1 MRPTEPRTV
10 DTTIARRQQVITGL
24 TCLTFAAAFVYRFN
38 ALLGSLGG
46 FDGDH
51 FMYYLGAQ
59 HVTLGERPLRDFAD
73 AGMQGAWPALTYDLS
88 ALAQLIGGAT
98 LLSEAALCVGAV
110 ALSTALLFR
119 ASASLSGIV
128 PSLAV
133 MLVSLGAGTR
143 LYGYSKVLVS
153 AGAVTLL
160 LRYARAPSM
169 ANAGWLGAWSAV
181 AALFRHDYLVYV
193 GPAVVVLIFTLPG
206 LDVSARFRRLLAYAG
221 SAALLLAAPLYSVH
235 HFVGLA
241 QYARINLELTRRES
255 ARTDLEWPI
264 FEGTNGGIPAFFD
277 SEVNATA
284 WLYYL
289 CLVIP
294 ILALVA
300 AWARPRLPGCD
311 VGRSRAVLLSLATY
325 AGLLD
330 LFLLRGNLAARFG
343 DLGAPIA
350 VLAAWLGSA
359 GWAQRRAVVVGARAS
374 AMIVLATCA
383 FAVNTTGGVWQE
395 LFTTRLRVGPLA
407 VVGRT
412 GEVIQGL
419 RAMPPPAEGSVEER
433 QRTNRTDPDVIDYLR
448 ACTYPSDR
456 LLVLADAAEVTVF
469 ASRLFAGG
477 QPTFRAGFHA
487 LEEEE
492 ALTLDRLERQSV
504 PVVLTRDQQDFDQHI
519 EPDFRTIATWV
530 ARRYEYTGELPAL
543 TGGPMRVLVRKDL
556 LGSEPFAG
564 TGIPCPH

>member
-1 MRPTEPRTV
+1 MRPTDPRAA
-10 DTTIARRQQVITGL
+10 DTTIARRHRVVIGL
-24 TCLTFAAAFVYRFN
+24 VCLTFATAFVYRFN

-59 HVTLGERPLRDFAD
+59 HVMLGERPLRDFAD
-73 AGMQGAWPALTYDLS
+73 AGLQGAWPALTYELP
-88 ALAQLIGGAT
+88 ALAQRLGGAT
-98 LLSEAALCVGAV
+98 LLSEAVLCVGAV

-133 MLVSLGAGTR
+133 TLVSLGTGTR

-160 LRYARAPSM
+160 LRYARAPSTV
-169 ANAGWLGAWSAV
+169 NAGWLGVWSAV
-181 AALFRHDYLVYV
+181 AFLFRHDYLAYV
-193 GPAVVVLIFTLPG
+193 GSAAVVLIFALPG
-206 LDVSARFRRLLAYAG
+206 LDASAKFRRVLTYAG
-221 SAALLLAAPLYSVH
+221 SAALLLAAPLYSVR
-235 HFVGLA
+235 HFVGLVE
-241 QYARINLELTRRES
+241 YARTNLELTRRES
-255 ARTDLEWPI
+255 ARTDLEWPV
-264 FEGTNGGIPAFFD
+264 FEGTSGGILPFFD

-289 CLVIP
+289 CLAIP
-294 ILALVA
+294 LLAVGATLT
-300 AWARPRLPGCD
+300 RPRLLGLD
-311 VGRSRAVLLSLATY
+311 VGRSRAVLLSLASY
-325 AGLLD
+325 AFLLD

-343 DLGAPIA
+343 DLGPPIA
-350 VLAAWLGSA
+350 VLAAWLGGA
-359 GWAQRRAVVVGARAS
+359 GWVQRRAAVAGVRVS
-374 AMIVLATCA
+374 AMIVLATCVL
-383 FAVNTTGGVWQE
+383 AVNTTGGVWQE
-395 LFTTRLRVGPLA
+395 LFTTRLRVGLRD

-419 RAMPPPAEGSVEER
+419 RTMPPPAEASVEER
-433 QRTNRTDPDVIDYLR
+433 RRTNRADPDLIAYLR
-448 ACTYPSDR
+448 ACTSSSDR

-469 ASRLFAGG
+469 AGRLFAGG

-492 ALTLDRLERQSV
+492 VLTLSRLERQPV

-519 EPDFRTIATWV
+519 EPDFRTIAAYV
-530 ARRYEYTGELPAL
+530 AERYVYTGELPAL

>member
-1 MRPTEPRTV
+1 MVRW
-10 DTTIARRQQVITGL
+10 L
-24 TCLTFAAAFVYRFN
+24 TCFTFAIAFVYRFN

-59 HVTLGERPLRDFAD
+59 HVMLGERPLRDFAD
-73 AGMQGAWPALTYDLS
+73 AGLQGAWPALTYELP
-88 ALAQLIGGAT
+88 ALVQRIGGPT

-119 ASASLSGIV
+119 ASAALSSIG

-133 MLVSLGAGTR
+133 TLVSLGAGTR

-160 LRYARAPSM
+160 LRYARDPSM
-169 ANAGWLGAWSAV
+169 ANAGWLGVWSA
-181 AALFRHDYLVYV
+181 AAFLFRHDYLAYV
-193 GPAVVVLIFTLPG
+193 GPAVVVLIVALPG
-206 LDVSARFRRLLAYAG
+206 LDVSAKFRRLLGYAG

-241 QYARINLELTRRES
+241 QYARTNLALTRRES
-255 ARTDLEWPI
+255 ARTDLEWPM
-264 FEGTNGGIPAFFD
+264 FEGATGGISAFFD

-289 CLVIP
+289 CLAIP
-294 ILALVA
+294 ILALGA
-300 AWARPRLPGCD
+300 TWTRPRLPGLD
-311 VGRSRAVLLSLATY
+311 VGRSRAVLLTLATY

-330 LFLLRGNLAARFG
+330 VFLLRGNLGARFG

-350 VLAAWLGSA
+350 ILAAWLAGA
-359 GWAQRRAVVVGARAS
+359 GWARRRAVVAGARVA
-374 AMIVLATCA
+374 AVTVLAACA
-383 FAVNTTGGVWQE
+383 VAVNTTGGVWQE
-395 LFTTRLRVGPLA
+395 LSTTRLRVGLRG

-419 RAMPPPAEGSVEER
+419 RTMPPPAEGSVEER
-433 QRTNRTDPDVIDYLR
+433 RRTNRTDPDVIDYLR

-469 ASRLFAGG
+469 AGRLFAGG

-492 ALTLDRLERQSV
+492 VLTLDRLERQSV

-519 EPDFRTIATWV
+519 EPDFRTIATYV
-530 ARRYEYTGELPAL
+530 AQRYEYTGELRAL
-543 TGGPMRVLVRKDL
+543 TGGPMRVLVRNDL